1 MYLVSE
7 TQELISQRPAYEAV
21 DSLSPSHS
29 AMFND
34 LLAIIAAPKAFG
46 APLYLLIPTVALG
59 IVYIVLVIRFCMHMR
74 GLKVTWN
81 GTKKKMVLVLG
92 PKNAGKTMLFHALR
106 EGRGVE
112 TVSSMKELEATFAIH
127 PALNPSKFDAKL
139 NIVDFPGHER
149 LRSYVAL
156 ATAAVEC
163 YILTLLL
170 VQARGGFLPCD
181 WLHRVH
187 GRLGRLGHAA
197 QGCRVR

>member
-1 MYLVSE
+1 
-7 TQELISQRPAYEAV
+7 
-21 DSLSPSHS
+21 
-29 AMFND
+29 MFND

-46 APLYLLIPTVALG
+46 APLYLLIPTVTLG

-74 GLKVTWN
+74 GLNVTWS

-149 LRSYVAL
+149 LRSYVKL
-156 ATAAVEC
+156 MNVPAV
-163 YILTLLL
+163 LLL
-170 VQARGGFLPCD
+170 LILMALVACHCYRRVADFYPVTGCIVFMVDSADSVMLRKAAEYVTPCCCCFRYPLNELVD
-181 WLHRVH
+181 
-187 GRLGRLGHAA
+187 
-197 QGCRVR
+197 